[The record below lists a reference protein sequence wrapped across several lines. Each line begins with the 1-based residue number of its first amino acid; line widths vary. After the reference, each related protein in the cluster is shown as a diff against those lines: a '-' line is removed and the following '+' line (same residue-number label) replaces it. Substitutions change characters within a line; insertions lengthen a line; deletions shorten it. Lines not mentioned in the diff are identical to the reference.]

1 MLGCAGKRGWAGLE
15 AAGAGT
21 GGSQLGQSA
30 NSRVRTAE
38 DAAEDTGEDAAG
50 RTGWRTLSSNKV
62 MSNPHQ
68 VATVP

>member
-1 MLGCAGKRGWAGLE
+1 MPGCAGKRGWAGLE

-38 DAAEDTGEDAAG
+38 EDGRGRRGRSREDRVEDT
-50 RTGWRTLSSNKV
+50 
-62 MSNPHQ
+62 
-68 VATVP
+68 

>member
-1 MLGCAGKRGWAGLE
+1 MLGCPGKRGWAGLE

-50 RTGWRTLSSNKV
+50 RTLSSNKV

-68 VATVP
+68 VDTVP

>member
-38 DAAEDTGEDAAG
+38 DTAEDAAG
-50 RTGWRTLSSNKV
+50 RTGGGHLALTR
-62 MSNPHQ
+62 
-68 VATVP
+68 

>member
-30 NSRVRTAE
+30 NSRVRTAHE
-38 DAAEDTGEDAAG
+38 DSRGRSREDRVEDT
-50 RTGWRTLSSNKV
+50 
-62 MSNPHQ
+62 
-68 VATVP
+68 

>member
-30 NSRVRTAE
+30 NSRVRTADE
-38 DAAEDTGEDAAG
+38 DRRGRSREDRVEDT
-50 RTGWRTLSSNKV
+50 
-62 MSNPHQ
+62 
-68 VATVP
+68 

>member
-38 DAAEDTGEDAAG
+38 EDRRGRSRGRSTEDRVEDT
-50 RTGWRTLSSNKV
+50 
-62 MSNPHQ
+62 
-68 VATVP
+68 